1 MSILIVCESQFGNT
15 RAVADAIAEGLMR
28 DNGSEGSPDVSVV
41 PVDEAPLEI
50 PGDVSSLLV
59 GGPTHAFSMTRPET
73 RADAVKQGAPG
84 GHEALG
90 IREWIERVTPRPDLP
105 VVTFDTRIHVKLIP
119 GSAAKKAAEALRD
132 RGFARAERG
141 KTFWVESTP
150 GPLAAEELDKARAW
164 GVDLANELAW

>member
-28 DNGSEGSPDVSVV
+28 DNGTEAGPGVRVV
-41 PVDEAPLEI
+41 AVDEAPLEI
-50 PGDVSSLLV
+50 PDDVSSLLV

-73 RADAVKQGAPG
+73 RADAVNQGAPG
-84 GHEALG
+84 GHQAVG

-105 VVTFDTRIHVKLIP
+105 VITFDTRIHVKLIP

-132 RGFARAERG
+132 RGFERAERG
-141 KTFWVESTP
+141 KTFWVEKTP
-150 GPLAAEELDKARAW
+150 GPLGDEELDKARAW
-164 GVDLANELAW
+164 GVDLADQLTW